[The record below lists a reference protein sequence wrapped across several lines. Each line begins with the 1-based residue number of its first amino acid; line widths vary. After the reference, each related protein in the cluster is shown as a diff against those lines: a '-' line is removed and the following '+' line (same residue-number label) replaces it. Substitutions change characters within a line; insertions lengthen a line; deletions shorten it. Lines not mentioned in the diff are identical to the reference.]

1 MESVKSRNKW
11 NFYGGCNNIL
21 KNRDALVRSY
31 IAYMLNRTLTIFEYD
46 NLPNTIPKKDFE
58 LITQIVGCCTIS
70 EVNGKLY
77 AFYGGLGGIPN
88 EYYLPTLSVV
98 ANPYLKLN
106 KVYEIGKNCEVILN
120 DSMYVGLTPMFDK
133 YANMITDV
141 DISLKFATINTRIP
155 MVAVASDDNI
165 ASSFNTLFENVEKG
179 DNIKSIVAPNLMEEE
194 TFKTRD
200 YFSRQNNNIKDLIE
214 LRQYLLGCWYN
225 ELGIQSNFNMK
236 RESLN
241 ENEIGM
247 NLDALVPL
255 IDNMLEERKKG
266 WERVNKLYKTN
277 VQVRLSNLW
286 LKIRNEITNNTYES
300 GEENETIRN
309 DSN

>member
-1 MESVKSRNKW
+1 MNKLTNRDKW
-11 NFYGGCNNIL
+11 NFYGNCNNIT
-21 KNRDALVRSY
+21 KNKDALVRSY
-31 IAYMLNRTLTIFEYD
+31 IAYMLTRTLTIFEYD
-46 NLPNTIPKKDFE
+46 NLPDTIPKKDFE
-58 LITQIVGCCTIS
+58 LITQIVGYTTIS
-70 EVNGKLY
+70 EVDGKLY

-98 ANPYLKLN
+98 ANPYLKLS

-133 YANMITDV
+133 YANLIADV
-141 DISLKFATINTRIP
+141 DISIRFATINTRIP
-155 MVAVASDDNI
+155 MLAVAEDDNV
-165 ASSFNTLFENVEKG
+165 AKSVNELFEKVEKG
-179 DNIKSIVAPNLMEEE
+179 ENLKSIIAPNSLSED
-194 TFKTRD
+194 TFKTRE
-200 YFSRQNNNIKDLIE
+200 YFKQNTNIKDLIE

-225 ELGIQSNFNMK
+225 DLGIQSNFNMK

-266 WERVNKLYKTN
+266 WERVNEHYGTN
-277 VQVRLSNLW
+277 VSVKLSKLW
-286 LKIRNEITNNTYES
+286 LKIRNEINENTYEND
-300 GEENETIRN
+300 GEE
-309 DSN
+309 

>member
-1 MESVKSRNKW
+1 MNAIKNRDKW
-11 NFYGGCNNIL
+11 NFFGNCNNIL

-31 IAYMLNRTLTIFEYD
+31 ISYMLLRTLTIFEYD
-46 NLPNTIPKKDFE
+46 NLPDTIPKKDFE
-58 LITQIVGCCTIS
+58 LITQIVGYTTIS
-70 EVNGKLY
+70 EVDGKLY
-77 AFYGGLGGIPN
+77 AFYGGLGGVPN

-98 ANPYLKLN
+98 ANPYLKLS

-133 YANMITDV
+133 YANLIADV
-141 DISLKFATINTRIP
+141 DISLKYANINTRIP
-155 MVAVASDDNI
+155 MIAVANDENVKNAFDV
-165 ASSFNTLFENVEKG
+165 LFECIEKG
-179 DNIKSIVAPNLMEEE
+179 ENLKAIIAPSLMESNTFE
-194 TFKTRD
+194 TRE
-200 YFSRQNNNIKDLIE
+200 YFSKQNNNIKDLIE

-225 ELGIQSNFNMK
+225 DLGIQSNFNMK

-266 WERVNKLYKTN
+266 WERVNKRYNQN
-277 VQVRLSNLW
+277 VQVRLSDVW
-286 LKIRNEITNNTYES
+286 LKIRNEITNNKED
-300 GEENETIRN
+300 GDEDEIN
-309 DSN
+309 